1 MSNKFQF
8 RVENMKNS
16 QDFTQSQK
24 EKLSNEFVLK
34 KHSVI

>member
-16 QDFTQSQK
+16 QVFIQNQK
-24 EKLSNEFVLK
+24 ENSQMSLF
-34 KHSVI
+34 

>member
-1 MSNKFQF
+1 MSNKVQF

-24 EKLSNEFVLK
+24 ENSQMSLFK
-34 KHSVI
+34 KSIQ

>member
-1 MSNKFQF
+1 MSNKIQF

-24 EKLSNEFVLK
+24 ENFQMSLF
-34 KHSVI
+34 

>member
-16 QDFTQSQK
+16 QVFIQSQK
-24 EKLSNEFVLK
+24 ENSQMSLF
-34 KHSVI
+34 